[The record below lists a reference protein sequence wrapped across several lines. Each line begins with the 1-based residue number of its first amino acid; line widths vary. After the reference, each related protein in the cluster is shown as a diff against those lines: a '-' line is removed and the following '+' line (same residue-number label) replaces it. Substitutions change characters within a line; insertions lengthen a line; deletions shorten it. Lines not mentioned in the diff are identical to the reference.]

1 MIVLTLGNNITQD
14 ILHLLSSF
22 LLLLLLV
29 INDKLKYSLPSDL
42 VITRG

>member
-22 LLLLLLV
+22 LLLLLV

-42 VITRG
+42 VITLG